1 VDAAAMGEARWKP
14 PWRWRGGVR
23 RKGVG
28 GEDYEAKL
36 GNEVDDGESERK
48 ESSRYCCLQ

>member
-1 VDAAAMGEARWKP
+1 MGEARWKP
-14 PWRWRGGVR
+14 PWQWRGGVR

-36 GNEVDDGESERK
+36 EVCGVGHLNTKKKGRPSGKRAH
-48 ESSRYCCLQ
+48 LA

>member
-14 PWRWRGGVR
+14 PWQWRGGVR
-23 RKGVG
+23 RN
-28 GEDYEAKL
+28 YEAKL